1 MATRNPRS
9 LGVLLLHA
17 AAVAAVWPSPSLGAP
32 YFQGKTVTIINGAR
46 AGSEVDLMSRLTARH
61 LGRHIAGQPR
71 IVVKN
76 LPGARARAAQTY
88 VLSRARQDGST
99 LYFGPWRWLGQA
111 LRRPGRKFDYDDV
124 SLIGGTRSEGWVQV
138 ARRTAAAPLGFAD
151 DIKTQRRFRLGGT
164 RTGTTG
170 DILARLS
177 FDLLGLPH
185 LYVSGYKSRRHVI
198 AAARGKEVNS
208 FSATVRLYRGL
219 VEPTMIKTGEAIGL
233 WRWPLIDDTGKH
245 APNRLLKELPDFE
258 TVYRRVHGRAPAG
271 PQWDAVK
278 TVLDLSSVEYVVF
291 GPARIGKEPAIDLRH
306 GYATTLKSDKF
317 VDQATRAYGRPPQI
331 VPIGA
336 LRRKAARLNS
346 VNRATRGILRK
357 LLAAPDSQRRRK

>member
-1 MATRNPRS
+1 MQ
-9 LGVLLLHA
+9 A
-17 AAVAAVWPSPSLGAP
+17 AAAATIWPSPSLGAP
-32 YFQGKTVTIINGAR
+32 YFQGKTITIINGAR
-46 AGSEVDLMSRLTARH
+46 AGSEIDLMSRLTARH
-61 LGRHIAGQPR
+61 LGRHIAGKPR

-76 LPGARARAAQTY
+76 LPGARARAAQSY

-124 SLIGGTRSEGWVQV
+124 SLIGGSRSEGWVQV
-138 ARRTAAAPLGFAD
+138 ARRTAAALPIGSAG

-177 FDLLGLPH
+177 FDLLGLRH

-198 AAARGKEVNS
+198 AAMRGKEVNS

-219 VEPTMIKTGEAIGL
+219 VEPTMIKTGEGIGL
-233 WRWPLIDDTGKH
+233 WRWPLIDDTGILT
-245 APNRLLKELPDFE
+245 PNRLLKELPDFE
-258 TVYRRVHGRAPAG
+258 AVYRRVHGRTPAG
-271 PQWDAVK
+271 PKWDAVK
-278 TVLDLSSVEYVVF
+278 TILDLSSVEYVVF
-291 GPARIGKEPAIDLRH
+291 GPARIGKEPAIALRH
-306 GYATTLKSDKF
+306 GYAATLKSDKF

-331 VPIGA
+331 VPIDA

-346 VNRATRGILRK
+346 VSRATRSILRK
-357 LLAAPDSQRRRK
+357 LLAAPDRK